1 MLSFIIIAQMSK
13 HYSTTGIITCTC
25 NFVKAK
31 IYNFV
36 FDSGYSCH
44 LCPMHS
50 ISEAE
55 KSNVFPGRIMGILEI
70 CHSGQTILVKRFD
83 LFNKC

>member
-1 MLSFIIIAQMSK
+1 MQIFIMIAQKSK
-13 HYSTTGIITCTC
+13 RYSTTGMITCTC

-36 FDSGYSCH
+36 FDSGYRCH

-55 KSNVFPGRIMGILEI
+55 KGMYSQEE
-70 CHSGQTILVKRFD
+70 
-83 LFNKC
+83 